1 MKNKEIAKVL
11 TIATIV
17 GNINMA
23 FAENVDNI
31 NGNNTLTTTISQ
43 QSSTVIKTGITTA
56 SLNVRKGPSTSY
68 GVIGGLSK
76 GAKVEIV
83 EVSTTGWYK
92 IKFKNEYGY
101 VSNKYVEVDKKD
113 ESSEQKPP
121 TVIKTGTTT
130 AGLNVRKGPSTSY
143 GVIGVLSKDTKV
155 EIVEVSITGW
165 YKIKFKNEY
174 GYVSNKYV
182 EVGKKDES
190 SEQKPPTVIKIG
202 ITTAGLN
209 VRKGP
214 STSYGVIGGLSKGA
228 KVEIVEVSTT
238 GWYKIKFKNE
248 YGYVSN
254 QYVADKNSGEGT
266 VEGDRVYQNPSNYFQ
281 IQENISF
288 KGQGNYILKTGTMG
302 LKVRK
307 VQEKL
312 GMSRTNK
319 AIVGPATTAKIKEFQ
334 KSMGLSQTG
343 QVDYTTWNAL
353 GLSDDD
359 WHNLGSYV
367 SPIQITKNST
377 KNDCIETMISRAY
390 DYLGTEYIVGAS
402 GQPGQGVDC
411 SGLVMQA
418 LYSVGINP
426 LPVSVIRHSQPG
438 YEYESRNLF
447 TSSKFKT
454 VSYEDRQRGDLIFYS
469 DQNGT
474 IIHIAIYLGNDQV
487 IEAWP
492 GKVVVWPIKNSHRD
506 RIAGVR
512 RVFN

>member
-101 VSNKYVEVDKKD
+101 VSNKYVEVGKKD

-121 TVIKTGTTT
+121 TVIKTGITT

-155 EIVEVSITGW
+155 EIVEVS
-165 YKIKFKNEY
+165 
-174 GYVSNKYV
+174 
-182 EVGKKDES
+182 
-190 SEQKPPTVIKIG
+190 
-202 ITTAGLN
+202 
-209 VRKGP
+209 
-214 STSYGVIGGLSKGA
+214 
-228 KVEIVEVSTT
+228 TT

-254 QYVADKNSGEGT
+254 QYVSDKNSGEGT

-438 YEYESRNLF
+438 YESRNLF